1 MITTPEK
8 LLVGRMAREEVHFD
22 QSRRACWALPQ
33 RCGRE
38 HPKGRH
44 TESFLQTVI
53 KAPIEIWKL
62 TVEVK
67 VQAGQACRFG
77 KGHIT
82 GSGSPEEN
90 QKGMDVLSEHSTHLP
105 E

>member
-1 MITTPEK
+1 
-8 LLVGRMAREEVHFD
+8 MAGWPGNRYTLT
-22 QSRRACWALPQ
+22 RAGGHAGHSY
-33 RCGRE
+33 RGVGRE
-38 HPKGRH
+38 HPNGRH
-44 TESFLQTVI
+44 TESFLEALM

-82 GSGSPEEN
+82 GSVRIP
-90 QKGMDVLSEHSTHLP
+90 
-105 E
+105 

>member
-1 MITTPEK
+1 M
-8 LLVGRMAREEVHFD
+8 
-22 QSRRACWALPQ
+22 
-33 RCGRE
+33 
-38 HPKGRH
+38 
-44 TESFLQTVI
+44 
-53 KAPIEIWKL
+53 KAPVEIWKL

-90 QKGMDVLSEHSTHLP
+90 QKGMDVLLEHFMHLP

>member
-8 LLVGRMAREEVHFD
+8 LLLAGWPGKRYTLT
-22 QSRRACWALPQ
+22 RAGEHAGHSH
-33 RCGRE
+33 RGVGRE

-44 TESFLQTVI
+44 AESFLEAVA
-53 KAPIEIWKL
+53 KAPIEIQKL

-77 KGHIT
+77 IRAYHRVRI
-82 GSGSPEEN
+82 P
-90 QKGMDVLSEHSTHLP
+90 
-105 E
+105 